1 MSSQRGN
8 VKKGAPKYQN
18 TFAYKHNPKSKKTEH
33 ILGLPIHG
41 LCPHCHAQIV
51 WRKKYRKYKPLTQPA
66 SCTSCHQ
73 KTVLAAYHV
82 LCQPCAK
89 VPRPN
94 IFMNSNG
101 MVGKRSVRQM
111 LQVRRTRAQ
120 VQLLKSML
128 TSIDA
133 CVVYR
138 SEQQVA
144 EMKEEENKEFED
156 QLEGLKERERRKVLR
171 QKKKE
176 EEEAAAAAKAARRAA
191 LGLDTYDDDDDLD
204 DMEQYLSD

>member
-8 VKKGAPKYQN
+8 LKKGAPKYQN
-18 TFAYKHNPKSKKTEH
+18 SFAFKHNPKSKKTEH

-73 KTVLAAYHV
+73 KTIISAYHV
-82 LCQPCAK
+82 LCDPCAK
-89 VPRPN
+89 EKGVCA
-94 IFMNSNG
+94 
-101 MVGKRSVRQM
+101 KCC
-111 LQVRRTRAQ
+111 
-120 VQLLKSML
+120 KSEEL
-128 TSIDA
+128 
-133 CVVYR
+133 VL
-138 SEQQVA
+138 SEQQLA
-144 EMKEEENKEFED
+144 EQKDEEQKDFSE

-176 EEEAAAAAKAARRAA
+176 EEEAYARARAERRAR
-191 LGLDTYDDDDDLD
+191 LGLDQDNDFDDEDLYDMD
-204 DMEQYLSD
+204 LSD

>member
-18 TFAYKHNPKSKKTEH
+18 SFAYKHNPKSKKTEH

-66 SCTSCHQ
+66 SC
-73 KTVLAAYHV
+73 
-82 LCQPCAK
+82 
-89 VPRPN
+89 
-94 IFMNSNG
+94 
-101 MVGKRSVRQM
+101 
-111 LQVRRTRAQ
+111 
-120 VQLLKSML
+120 
-128 TSIDA
+128 
-133 CVVYR
+133 
-138 SEQQVA
+138 EQQVA

-156 QLEGLKERERRKVLR
+156 QLDGLKERERRKVLR

>member
-18 TFAYKHNPKSKKTEH
+18 SFAYKHNPKSKKTEH

-89 VPRPN
+89 EKGVCA
-94 IFMNSNG
+94 
-101 MVGKRSVRQM
+101 KCC
-111 LQVRRTRAQ
+111 
-120 VQLLKSML
+120 KSEEL
-128 TSIDA
+128 
-133 CVVYR
+133 VL

-156 QLEGLKERERRKVLR
+156 QLDGLKERERRKVLR